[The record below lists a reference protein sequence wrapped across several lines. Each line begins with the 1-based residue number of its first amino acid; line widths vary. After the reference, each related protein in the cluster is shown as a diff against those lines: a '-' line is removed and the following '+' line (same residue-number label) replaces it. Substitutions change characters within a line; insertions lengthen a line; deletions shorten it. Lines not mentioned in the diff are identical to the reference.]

1 VTAQGAGFH
10 ATNSVYQE
18 ELQLQTFDALANL
31 TATTKSDRS
40 AISNLMAQ
48 TVHHCLLHR
57 IAIHSFSHFFI

>member
-18 ELQLQTFDALANL
+18 ELQQQTFDALANL
-31 TATTKSDRS
+31 ATTTKSDRS

-48 TVHHCLLHR
+48 TVHHCLLH
-57 IAIHSFSHFFI
+57 